1 MASNEIKNQL
11 LAALPPNV
19 FNALRPHL
27 VHVELEVRT
36 LVYAPEDEVEW
47 VYFPSS
53 GMISILQ
60 PTSDSRGIE
69 LATVGREGALGAI
82 AGFGLNHA
90 LTASVVQMPLTAVKI
105 SAVEFRKLVSQYA
118 SLQELALKS
127 NEVILA
133 QT

>member
-1 MASNEIKNQL
+1 M
-11 LAALPPNV
+11 
-19 FNALRPHL
+19 
-27 VHVELEVRT
+27 HVELEVRT

-105 SAVEFRKLVSQYA
+105 SAVEFRKTRLPICLSARIGSQI
-118 SLQELALKS
+118 K
-127 NEVILA
+127 
-133 QT
+133 